1 MASQPGPLTQWP
13 WQKLGNLK
21 YLLLAPWLAHSTR
34 NFMVRKAGERATLDL
49 FIFPIFLLRLLLAQ
63 LWITVSRLKTAN
75 GKQRIVDKSLEF
87 EQVDRERNW
96 DDQIILTA
104 LLYYMA
110 NVLIPGVPQ
119 APLWDS
125 KGVLV
130 VIALHTGP
138 VEFLYYWFHRAL
150 HHHYLYSRYHSHHH
164 ASIVTEPITSVI
176 HPFAEELVYFLL
188 FAIPLVTTALTGIIS
203 LAAGFGYLIYIDFM
217 NYMGHCNFE
226 MVPKWLF
233 NAFPPLKYF
242 MYTPSFHS
250 LHHTKFRTNY
260 SLFMPIY
267 DYIYGTMDES
277 SEELYEK
284 SLTKKEEIVDV
295 VHLTHLTT
303 LQSMYHSRIAFASL
317 ASKPYS
323 NKCYLWILFPFSYAL
338 VFVASIFGTTVTV
351 ERNKFKKLHME
362 TWVVPRFT
370 FQYLSG
376 IEKEKI
382 NDMIENSILE
392 ADKMGA
398 KVISLGLLNQDDE
411 LNEYGKLYV
420 KRNPMLKAKIVDGT
434 SLATAVLLNR
444 IPEETESVLLV
455 GRVSKLALSLCL
467 ALSHKGIKVEVAHK
481 EKYKILKQKMPP
493 ELQSYL
499 VLPQC
504 CESKI
509 WLCGNGTHEKEMKK
523 AREGTHFI
531 PISQFPLKT
540 ASGDCFYHCTLAML
554 APKAYENLHACENW
568 LPRRAMSA
576 WRVAGIV
583 HALEGW
589 DTHECGDMVTNVDRV
604 WRAALAHGFLP
615 FDATS
620 PAS

>member
-1 MASQPGPLTQWP
+1 MATQPGPLTQWP
-13 WQKLGNLK
+13 WQKLGNMK
-21 YLLLAPWLAHSTR
+21 YLLLAPLLAHSVR
-34 NFMVRKAGERATLDL
+34 NFMVRKPGERVTLDPL
-49 FIFPIFLLRLLLAQ
+49 IFPTLLLRLLLGQ
-63 LWITVSRLKTAN
+63 LWITVSRLKTAS
-75 GKQRIVDKSLEF
+75 GKHRIVDKSLEF

-104 LLYYMA
+104 LLLYMA
-110 NVLIPGVPQ
+110 NLFIPGFPHS
-119 APLWDS
+119 PWWDS
-125 KGVLV
+125 KGVLLLAAV
-130 VIALHTGP
+130 HAGP

-164 ASIVTEPITSVI
+164 SSIVTEPITSVI
-176 HPFAEELVYFLL
+176 HPFAEVLVYFLL
-188 FAIPLVTTALTGIIS
+188 FLIPVAALVLTGTAS
-203 LAAGFGYLIYIDFM
+203 FAAEFGYLIYIDFM

-303 LQSMYHSRIAFASL
+303 LQSVYHSRIGFASL
-317 ASKPYS
+317 ASKPYG
-323 NKCYLWILFPFSYAL
+323 NQFYLWILFPFSYAL
-338 VFVASIFGTTVTV
+338 VFAASIFETTITV
-351 ERNKFKKLHME
+351 ERNKFKKVHME
-362 TWVVPRFT
+362 TWLVPRFT
-370 FQYLSG
+370 FQYLSAIG
-376 IEKEKI
+376 KEKI

-392 ADKMGA
+392 ADKMGT

-411 LNEYGKLYV
+411 LNGYGKLYV
-420 KRNPMLKAKIVDGT
+420 KRNPMLKVKIVDGT
-434 SLATAVLLNR
+434 NLATAVLLNH
-444 IPEETESVLLV
+444 IPEETSSVLV

-467 ALSHKGIKVEVAHK
+467 ALSRKGIKVEVDDK
-481 EKYKILKQKMPP
+481 EKYSILKQKMAP
-493 ELQSYL
+493 ELESL
-499 VLPQC
+499 SVSPGR
-504 CESKI
+504 CESEI
-509 WLCGNGTHEKEMKK
+509 WLCGNETSEKELQK
-523 AREGTHFI
+523 ARGGTHFI

-540 ASGDCFYHCTLAML
+540 TRGDCFCHCTPAML

-568 LPRRAMSA
+568 LPRRVMSA

-589 DTHECGDMVTNVDRV
+589 DTHECGDMVTNADRV